1 MSSKEKKI
9 RLLRLLYIEGCIDR
23 EEYDYMAAKIKDDDE
38 GVLPP
43 PPVVH

>member
-9 RLLRLLYIEGCIDR
+9 RLLRLLYVEGCIDMD
-23 EEYDYMAAKIKDDDE
+23 EYKYMAEKLKDEDE
-38 GVLPP
+38 EKLPP